1 MPVILHDSGHTTR
14 SSGHHAPAPRK
25 TFSQGLSQTV
35 YNAKVGSR
43 VQPILASH
51 RRHGLFAQNR
61 VDTSQLT
68 QVCAYEPI
76 PSSQTDIC
84 IRKFGG
90 NAQNVAPRVNS
101 LNSLET
107 LAPSA

>member
-1 MPVILHDSGHTTR
+1 MLEVLLRR
-14 SSGHHAPAPRK
+14 SSSLVQAVVTALMASQNCEFKGLGAVGFSLSSLLAEPTPR
-25 TFSQGLSQTV
+25 V
-35 YNAKVGSR
+35 
-43 VQPILASH
+43 
-51 RRHGLFAQNR
+51 FAQNR

-76 PSSQTDIC
+76 PSSHTDIC